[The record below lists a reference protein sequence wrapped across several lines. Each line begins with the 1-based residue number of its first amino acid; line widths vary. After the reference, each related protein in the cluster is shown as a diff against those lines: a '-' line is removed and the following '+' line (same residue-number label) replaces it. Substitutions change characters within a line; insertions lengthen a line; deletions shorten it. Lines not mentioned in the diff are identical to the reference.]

1 LIVHCWI
8 EVRASRPS
16 IEGPRALALKWR
28 SLPRGGANLVLLAQ
42 ALSGTNGFRPFA
54 RQAEA
59 PGLLLPPGGEPAV
72 VRRLRHRAAGVV
84 YLMVFFPALD
94 TASIRTGHFSY
105 SLASPA
111 TVPRSSL
118 HSPPSKNHLVLPM
131 ATITLHLGHGT
142 CIRPIC
148 TRFGLFPV
156 KLGVNLGFMVNDGL
170 SAALPKRFRPGGDEF
185 FFKMPTL

>member
-1 LIVHCWI
+1 MAVPAERRSKLGTVGPGPQRDQWFPPFC
-8 EVRASRPS
+8 EAGGGTQGSCFRQEGSRQS
-16 IEGPRALALKWR
+16 FAGFGPR
-28 SLPRGGANLVLLAQ
+28 G
-42 ALSGTNGFRPFA
+42 RP
-54 RQAEA
+54 
-59 PGLLLPPGGEPAV
+59 L
-72 VRRLRHRAAGVV
+72 V
-84 YLMVFFPALD
+84 YLVVFFPALD

-156 KLGVNLGFMVNDGL
+156 KLGVNLGFMVNDGV
-170 SAALPKRFRPGGDEF
+170 SAALPKQFGNRGVTSFSRC
-185 FFKMPTL
+185 